1 MQPGALP
8 TVLVSII
15 ETQTPDTVFLEL
27 FLFRKS
33 KGSKLPVIFASIFL
47 LRKAVSVSLLSPGEA
62 GIMLLLSALMALW
75 SRKAHTSFT
84 GRKQ

>member
-1 MQPGALP
+1 MRKHRRNA
-8 TVLVSII
+8 
-15 ETQTPDTVFLEL
+15 DTGYCVLEL

-33 KGSKLPVIFASIFL
+33 KGSKPSVILASIFL
-47 LRKAVSVSLLSPGEA
+47 LRKVVRVSMLSPGEV
-62 GIMLLLSALMALW
+62 GIVHLLSALMALW